1 MITYRLMSNTLIG
14 RRLNEVSVDMS
25 SEQRIVSVVDDDIG
39 TATFFHEA
47 LRQNIDGISVFSFT
61 DPIMAFEH
69 FTENRKNYALVISD
83 LRMTSLNGLEL
94 LKKVKTSNP
103 KVRTILK
110 SAYNFEEEEMYQ
122 QYMIEAVINS
132 TIEKPVT
139 MNRLY
144 QRGRDQ
150 LEVN

>member
-1 MITYRLMSNTLIG
+1 MLGVSTG
-14 RRLNEVSVDMS
+14 RVEPCMS
-25 SEQRIVSVVDDDIG
+25 SNNRMVSVVDDDVG

-47 LRQNIDGISVFSFT
+47 LRQNIEGISVFSFT
-61 DPIMAFEH
+61 DPVEAFEH
-69 FTENRKNYALVISD
+69 FIENKETYALVISD
-83 LRMTSLNGLEL
+83 LRMPGLNGLEL

-103 KVRTILK
+103 KVRTILM
-110 SAYNFEEEEMYQ
+110 SAYNFEEEEKFQ
-122 QYMIEAVINS
+122 QYMEEAVINS

-144 QRGRDQ
+144 QRVRDQ

>member
-1 MITYRLMSNTLIG
+1 
-14 RRLNEVSVDMS
+14 MS
-25 SEQRIVSVVDDDIG
+25 SNNRMVSVVDDDVG

-47 LRQNIDGISVFSFT
+47 LRQNIEGISVFSFT
-61 DPIMAFEH
+61 DPVEAFEH
-69 FTENRKNYALVISD
+69 FIENKETYALVISD
-83 LRMTSLNGLEL
+83 LRMPGLNGLEL

-103 KVRTILK
+103 KVRTILM
-110 SAYNFEEEEMYQ
+110 SAYNFEEEEKFQ
-122 QYMIEAVINS
+122 QYMEEAVINS

-144 QRGRDQ
+144 ERVREQ

>member
-1 MITYRLMSNTLIG
+1 
-14 RRLNEVSVDMS
+14 MS
-25 SEQRIVSVVDDDIG
+25 SNKRIVSVVDDDIS

-47 LRQNIDGISVFSFT
+47 LRQNIDGISVFSFI

-69 FTENRKNYALVISD
+69 FTENKENYALVISD
-83 LRMTSLNGLEL
+83 LRMPGLNGLEL

-103 KVRTILK
+103 KVRTILM
-110 SAYNFEEEEMYQ
+110 SAYNFEEEELYQ
-122 QYMIEAVINS
+122 QYMREAVINS

-144 QRGRDQ
+144 QRVRDQ
-150 LEVN
+150 LDVN

>member
-1 MITYRLMSNTLIG
+1 MVIDSRM
-14 RRLNEVSVDMS
+14 
-25 SEQRIVSVVDDDIG
+25 VSVVDDDVG

-47 LRQNIDGISVFSFT
+47 LRQNIEGISVFSFT
-61 DPIMAFEH
+61 DPVEAFEH
-69 FTENRKNYALVISD
+69 FIENKETYALVISD
-83 LRMTSLNGLEL
+83 LRMPGLNGLEL

-103 KVRTILK
+103 KVRTILM
-110 SAYNFEEEEMYQ
+110 SAYNFEEEEKFQ
-122 QYMIEAVINS
+122 KYMEEAVINS

-144 QRGRDQ
+144 QRVRDQ